1 LDSLVL
7 GRRHGGGEAK
17 VCKARIKSPVEE
29 DVRGLDIV
37 VEDAAHPVQMHQ
49 PARRVAYD
57 PHALPPRQWRWQS
70 RVPQRA
76 KPLLAVGRAQHAVLK
91 GAAHHQRKDEA
102 ACWLAEAVPEQ
113 GQYVRV
119 LTRTEQL
126 YLVLRVLAAV
136 HLHSLDGAQARLRQR
151 WKRGLV
157 HGAVRARGN
166 AVLGVEATSCQMQLV
181 RPQLRGSTIQLAR
194 RGEFKVDAFAR
205 EDRQGRLL
213 PQRLG
218 VVGSLD
224 LQSRGGA
231 AQ

>member
-1 LDSLVL
+1 VDSLVVDR
-7 GRRHGGGEAK
+7 GHGGGEPK
-17 VCKARIKSPVEE
+17 VCKARIEPPVEE

-37 VEDAAHPVQMHQ
+37 VEDAAHPVQMLQ

-57 PHALPPRQWRWQS
+57 PHALPPRKWRWRR

-76 KPLLAVGRAQHAVLK
+76 KPLLAVVRAQHAVLK

-113 GQYVRV
+113 GQYIRM

-157 HGAVRARGN
+157 HGAVRARGD
-166 AVLGVEATSCQMQLV
+166 AVLGVEATRCQMQLV
-181 RPQLRGSTIQLAR
+181 RPQLRGSTIKLAW

-205 EDRQGRLL
+205 EDRQGGFL
-213 PQRLG
+213 PQHLR
-218 VVGSLD
+218 VVGCLD
-224 LQSRGGA
+224 LQSRRGV
-231 AQ
+231 